1 MKIKIN
7 DTNTVCSNR
16 YIYKVTGTVLLGS
29 NTRSIIIGWWTRVIS
44 QVIKALKTSLQ
55 TRDMKRKINDNH
67 DVCGSNQ

>member
-29 NTRSIIIGWWTRVIS
+29 NTRSKIIGW
-44 QVIKALKTSLQ
+44 
-55 TRDMKRKINDNH
+55 
-67 DVCGSNQ
+67 